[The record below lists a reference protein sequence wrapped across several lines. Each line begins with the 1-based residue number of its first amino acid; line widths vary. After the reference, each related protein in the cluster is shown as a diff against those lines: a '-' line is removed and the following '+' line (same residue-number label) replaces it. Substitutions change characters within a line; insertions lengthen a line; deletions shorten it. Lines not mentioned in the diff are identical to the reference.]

1 MSVLLLAA
9 LISDPQMNQIVLEG
23 RSQETRVELSFRG
36 KPTFQ
41 SFRSHAPNTL
51 VVDVVGA
58 SLPAGF
64 PSQVEVIEGVTLHLT
79 EHVGSRTRLMRLR
92 LTLPTRLEPQL
103 QASPRAIHLTLP
115 IGSVVARAIG
125 PSGAAPQLEKALAS
139 RLQERL
145 KGLEKEHSTA
155 RGQLTQKEEQI
166 ERLSRRL
173 RDALSK
179 VNSLDTDLKAKNQRY
194 ASSEIARKRAEGQ
207 AKEALKA
214 VQATQAQVAG
224 EVGGLRRREAK
235 QVQLSSKS
243 LQELVA
249 RRADIDR
256 LLREQESI
264 KSKLSALSRVT
275 QKQAR
280 ESKRLVQTEVG
291 LRADVDASS
300 VALAARRAELRRL
313 NRKVGESEQS
323 IGTLRAKSKK
333 YDRSIG
339 RTNAKIVR
347 RTKDLKVIKSDRSRL
362 QESLKSLEAKLARR
376 QAAATEL
383 DALYI
388 AVRDEVSGIDKRL
401 KTAVGER
408 KALGKALR
416 SMRAELKATQR
427 TIDQK
432 KAQAKRAV
440 TQAVALER
448 ELKGASSEQGKLVAQ
463 LEAARATAQG
473 KQRALRALRD
483 KLAPVAK
490 QRKELLAA
498 LAAEQALGASAD
510 AEVVKLS
517 AALSAREK
525 QLKTEQAQLARLQ
538 RQRRA
543 QLKRVAQLAAKNKAT
558 QMSAAVTAKRLAK
571 AQAKPVVKA
580 KPVLVAAAK
589 PVGKKRKLSDAQSGA
604 GFGGGPKLETGRFE
618 RIGYRPVGPERVLIR
633 FGGDGNVT
641 LSKTSST
648 ATRVRMPGVSAS
660 TKRLRALDTS
670 LFGGLVQS
678 IRPRRTRR
686 GMWVELRH
694 EAGVEFRVV
703 RTVSGAELRVR

>member
-64 PSQVEVIEGVTLHLT
+64 PSQVEVIKGVTLHLT

-115 IGSVVARAIG
+115 VGSVVARAIG

-139 RLQERL
+139 RLQARL
-145 KGLEKEHSTA
+145 KGLEKEHSAA

-179 VNSLDTDLKAKNQRY
+179 VNTLDVDLKAKNQRY

-207 AKEALKA
+207 AKEALRA

-224 EVGGLRRREAK
+224 EVEGLKRREAK
-235 QVQLSSKS
+235 QTQVSSKS

-256 LLREQESI
+256 LLQEQEAI
-264 KSKLSALSRVT
+264 KSKLAALSRVT

-291 LRADVDASS
+291 LRASVDTSS
-300 VALAARRAELRRL
+300 VALAARRVELRRL
-313 NRKVGESEQS
+313 NRRVGESEQS
-323 IGTLRAKSKK
+323 IAALTAQGKK

-339 RTNAKIVR
+339 RTNAKMVR
-347 RTKDLKVIKSDRSRL
+347 RTKDLRVIKSDRSRL
-362 QESLKSLEAKLARR
+362 QKSLKAVEAKLASRK
-376 QAAATEL
+376 AAATEL
-383 DALYI
+383 DAVYI

-401 KTAVGER
+401 KAAVGER
-408 KALGKALR
+408 KALGKAVR
-416 SMRAELKATQR
+416 SMRAELKATRR

-432 KAQAKRAV
+432 KAKVKRAA

-448 ELKGASSEQGKLVAQ
+448 ELKSASSEQDKLVAQ
-463 LEAARATAQG
+463 IETVRAAAQA
-473 KQRALRALRD
+473 KKRALRVLRD
-483 KLAPVAK
+483 KLEPVAE
-490 QRKELLAA
+490 QRKELLAT
-498 LAAEQALGASAD
+498 LAAEQALAASAD

-517 AALSAREK
+517 AVLSAREK
-525 QLKTEQAQLARLQ
+525 QLKTERAQLARLQ

-543 QLKRVAQLAAKNKAT
+543 QLQRVAQLAAQSKAT
-558 QMSAAVTAKRLAK
+558 HKNAKMTSEKLAK
-571 AQAKPVVKA
+571 VRAEPMVKA

-633 FGGDGNVT
+633 FGGDANVT
-641 LSKTSST
+641 LSKASSSV
-648 ATRVRMPGVSAS
+648 TRVRMPGVSAS
-660 TKRLRALDTS
+660 SKRLRALDTS

-694 EAGVEFRVV
+694 EEGVEFSIV